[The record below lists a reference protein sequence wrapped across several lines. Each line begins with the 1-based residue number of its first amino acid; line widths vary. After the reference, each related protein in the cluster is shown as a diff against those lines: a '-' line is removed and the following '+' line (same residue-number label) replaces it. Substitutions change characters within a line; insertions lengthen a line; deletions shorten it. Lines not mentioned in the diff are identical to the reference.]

1 MDTNISIDKLM
12 DFYMD
17 TLQKCGVYLLDM
29 EDEDIEY
36 NIFEEFD
43 INVVSFLHQ
52 NTLSKLKDE
61 NLISEQIVEKSIEL
75 REKYLA
81 MQNAE
86 TCNVESVRNNKE
98 WRSILELSDNIK
110 SLIDKNDF

>member
-52 NTLSKLKDE
+52 NTLSKLKDA

-81 MQNAE
+81 MQNTEA
-86 TCNVESVRNNKE
+86 CNVESVRNNKE
-98 WRSILELSDNIK
+98 WRNILELSDNIK
-110 SLIDKNDF
+110 SLIDKNNF